1 MFWIALAAAAQ
12 LSAPVPTN
20 LKDWFIANDFPSDVI
35 TRAPHLW
42 LVPIRIDVGPDGTI
56 RSCEIE
62 ATSGEPLL
70 DKRTCE
76 FVRKRA
82 RFIPAHWSDG
92 SPAYGAFRTTV
103 SWLLIEGSP
112 DNIPRAVYPDLTI
125 TVKSLPSAGKTDSV
139 VRAMFAVDA
148 EGRVS
153 SCVAEPGSGFE
164 EAENAPS
171 LVPVACD
178 ELTKTF
184 TAVPAKDATGKAI
197 PSVQD
202 ALVLFST
209 RRT

>member
-1 MFWIALAAAAQ
+1 M
-12 LSAPVPTN
+12 
-20 LKDWFIANDFPSDVI
+20 

-42 LVPIRIDVGPDGTI
+42 LVPIRVDIGPDGAI
-56 RSCEIE
+56 RSCEVE
-62 ATSGEPLL
+62 ATSGKALL
-70 DKRTCE
+70 DKRTCVI
-76 FVRKRA
+76 VRKRA
-82 RFIPAHWSDG
+82 KFAPAHWSDG

-112 DNIPRAVYPDLTI
+112 DNLPRAVYPDLTI
-125 TVKSLPSAGKTDSV
+125 TVKSLPSKGKTDSL
-139 VRAMFAVDA
+139 VRAMFSVD
-148 EGRVS
+148 EQGRVS
-153 SCVAEPGSGFE
+153 SCIAEPGRGFE

-184 TAVPAKDATGKAI
+184 TAVPAKDPTGRAI

-209 RRT
+209 R